1 MEQPYEDRL
10 ADLPGLSD
18 EELSA
23 LETDIVASFDEAD
36 EADDLDGMTAAADA
50 LDVVRAEKARRAT
63 EAPADETAAEVE
75 ETPTEVVAAAAAES
89 EVADDGGSME
99 DTTPAPEATETPAV
113 EAEVATE
120 AVEAA
125 DTETPEVEAEAPAEV
140 EAEADEETTEAQ
152 APEVEQD
159 NAEVTTVI
167 ADNTIEGHEEADV
180 EIPEDRKPIAASAV
194 RVTAGADI
202 PGYSA
207 GTEFGSVAEV
217 NKAFVNRI
225 NSLKRVT
232 GGSGEQHVVAT
243 LVASVSDDR
252 TLDSYDSEANWA
264 KIAKVVSPQAITA
277 SGGFCAPLD
286 VRYEIFGLG
295 GSERP
300 LRDGLPGFNASR
312 GGIRFVTPPVLGDL
326 SAAVGLWDA
335 ATDADPQS
343 ATKPSLK
350 VTCSAEDTAEVEAV
364 TLTLEFGNLMSRAY
378 PELVQRNN
386 ELGLIEHARLAERT
400 LFSKMVAAS
409 TDLTSAYQVGTAR
422 DFLLALGRAAAA
434 YRGKHRMDVTQ
445 TLRVVLPSWLR
456 DAMREDIAQGLP
468 GDRLGETDAII
479 NGYIAAR
486 NVNVTWYLDDV
497 YPASAVV
504 DGAIPD
510 FPSSIKWLLFAEGSF
525 LFLDGGTL
533 DLGVVRDSD
542 LVGTNDYKTFVETFE
557 GLAFIG
563 ADSWSITST
572 TAVTGSLIGTT
583 EPTAPA
589 GS

>member
-1 MEQPYEDRL
+1 MGQPYEDRL
-10 ADLPGLSD
+10 NDLPGLSD

-50 LDVVRAEKARRAT
+50 LEVVSAEKARRAA
-63 EAPADETAAEVE
+63 EAPEEMTETADSPAEE
-75 ETPTEVVAAAAAES
+75 LTEVVAAAAVAAEVVP
-89 EVADDGGSME
+89 EVADDGGNM
-99 DTTPAPEATETPAV
+99 D
-113 EAEVATE
+113 
-120 AVEAA
+120 
-125 DTETPEVEAEAPAEV
+125 
-140 EAEADEETTEAQ
+140 ETTEVTPGTGDQTAEAQ
-152 APEVEQD
+152 APEVEHD
-159 NAEVTTVI
+159 NQEAATV
-167 ADNTIEGHEEADV
+167 ATDTIEGHKEADV

-207 GTEFGSVAEV
+207 GTEFGGIAEV

-243 LVASVSDDR
+243 LVASASADR
-252 TLDSYDSEANWA
+252 TLDSFDAEANWA
-264 KIAKVVSPQAITA
+264 KIAAVVSPQAITA

-295 GSERP
+295 QGDRP

-312 GGIRFVTPPVLGDL
+312 GGIRFVNPPVLGDL
-326 SAAVGLWDA
+326 SGAVGLWDS
-335 ATDADPQS
+335 ATDANPG
-343 ATKPSLK
+343 AEVKPSLK
-350 VTCSAEDTAEVEAV
+350 VTCSPEDTAEVEAV

-400 LFSKMVAAS
+400 LYSKMVAAS

-422 DFLLALGRAAAA
+422 DFLLALGKAAAA
-434 YRGKHRMDVTQ
+434 YRGKHRMVRTAP
-445 TLRVVLPSWLR
+445 LRVVLPSWLR

-479 NGYIAAR
+479 DGYIAAR
-486 NVNVTWYLDDV
+486 NVNVTWYLDDA
-497 YPASAVV
+497 YPVSAVV

-557 GLAFIG
+557 GIAFIG

-583 EPTAPA
+583 APTAPS